1 MSKNIIVDYLLHG
14 ELDLKMSRATD
25 ESVRLIGIV
34 SDAYDALL
42 AVLTDEQKAL
52 LEKFKSAL
60 EDHQCEEVDHF
71 FAEGFKAGVLMGLE
85 MKK

>member
-25 ESVRLIGIV
+25 ECVRLIGIV

-42 AVLTDEQKAL
+42 AALTEEQKVL

-60 EDHQCEEVDHF
+60 EDHQCEEVDNF
-71 FAEGFKAGVLMGLE
+71 FAEGFKAGMLVGME
-85 MKK
+85 IKN